1 MDGRK
6 QWKGKTASTPTL
18 ADGVNATKTGTVQRS
33 LNTTVY
39 MYFITG
45 FFLSPNIDK
54 PVCGISM
61 KFVHLSQFP
70 VFKTQSED
78 TARTGPN
85 IVSNDTCYC
94 VNWPLKRLHRE
105 EQQRQPTTTGL
116 QVKDMSLV
124 LMKPTL
130 AVGVFI
136 LWRYL
141 KKKMYRNLFVNVFYC
156 AVTQC
161 ERG

>member
-1 MDGRK
+1 
-6 QWKGKTASTPTL
+6 
-18 ADGVNATKTGTVQRS
+18 
-33 LNTTVY
+33 
-39 MYFITG
+39 
-45 FFLSPNIDK
+45 
-54 PVCGISM
+54 M
-61 KFVHLSQFP
+61 KFVHLSQFL

-116 QVKDMSLV
+116 QVKAMSLV

-136 LWRYL
+136 LWLYFFFQ
-141 KKKMYRNLFVNVFYC
+141 MYRNLFVDVFYC

>member
-1 MDGRK
+1 
-6 QWKGKTASTPTL
+6 
-18 ADGVNATKTGTVQRS
+18 
-33 LNTTVY
+33 

-45 FFLSPNIDK
+45 FFLSPNINK

-105 EQQRQPTTTGL
+105 QQQRQPTTTGL
-116 QVKDMSLV
+116 QVKAMSLV

-136 LWRYL
+136 LWLYFFFKCIGIYL
-141 KKKMYRNLFVNVFYC
+141 STYFTVQWRNAREGKYETKSVLYVFS
-156 AVTQC
+156 
-161 ERG
+161 